1 MGAIGTLVR
10 DRKTSLVLG
19 LLALCPVFS
28 RERNV
33 ELCEFRVSLV
43 YTEFQAR
50 ATNLRSCLKKKE
62 EEGGKEEEEEERK
75 EGKKEEK
82 DIARNL

>member
-1 MGAIGTLVR
+1 MWAADLR
-10 DRKTSLVLG
+10 
-19 LLALCPVFS
+19 
-28 RERNV
+28 
-33 ELCEFRVSLV
+33 EFRVSLV